1 MLHCHPAEG
10 IACYHWAQGLG
21 SSGLSLAATLPLPH
35 ISAPFGFSRLQL
47 KSRVEVHREAIA
59 QLFNSIKI

>member
-21 SSGLSLAATLPLPH
+21 SLGLSLAAMLPLPH
-35 ISAPFGFSRLQL
+35 ISAPFGFSRPQL
-47 KSRVEVHREAIA
+47 KSRTEVHIETIA
-59 QLFNSIKI
+59 QLFNSIKL